1 MSELPADTLETNAGP
16 IVLHVPHSST
26 LIPESIRP
34 DILLSDSALEAE
46 VRNMTDSYTDEL
58 FAYDGALTTRFPISR
73 LIVDPERFLDDDE
86 EPMAACGMGVIYTS
100 TSELKPL
107 RTPPSDAERTELI
120 GRFYEPHHRDLEANV
135 AAALV
140 SNCECVVIDCHSFPD
155 VPRPY
160 EQSQEPDRP
169 DLCIGTDPFHT
180 PDDLVSYVKAKAKAL
195 GMTVAINMPF
205 AGALVPAAYYQK
217 RKSVVAIMLE
227 VNRRLYID
235 ERTGKK
241 SEGFA
246 ETKDKIEQL
255 IASIEQWQGEGF
267 MERLTVD
274 GDLIAKQFW
283 DGGKP
288 GYSGYVSAYNY
299 YGSYVVLHDAGMS
312 VYPTRAEAVAQA
324 TMRTDATVEVW
335 TY

>member
-1 MSELPADTLETNAGP
+1 MSDSCSDPSASESSA

-26 LIPESIRP
+26 VIPESIRP
-34 DILLSDSALEAE
+34 DILLSDSDLEAE
-46 VRNMTDSYTDEL
+46 IRDMTDSYTDEL
-58 FAYDGALTTRFPISR
+58 FAYDGARMTRFPISR
-73 LIVDPERFLDDDE
+73 LIVDPERFLDDDD
-86 EPMAACGMGVIYTS
+86 EPMAACGMGVVYVS
-100 TSELKPL
+100 TSELKQL

-120 GRFYEPHHRDLEANV
+120 DRFYEPHHRDLEAKV
-135 AAALV
+135 SAALA

-155 VPRPY
+155 APRPY

-180 PDDLVSYVKAKAKAL
+180 PADLVSYVAAEAESL

-205 AGALVPAAYYQK
+205 AGALVPSAYYQT

-227 VNRRLYID
+227 VNRRMYMD
-235 ERTGKK
+235 ERTGNKT
-241 SEGFA
+241 EEFD
-246 ETKDKIEQL
+246 ETKENIEQL
-255 IASIEQWQGEGF
+255 ITSIEEWRGEGF
-267 MERLTVD
+267 MERLTAN

-283 DGGKP
+283 DGGGP
-288 GYSGYVSAYNY
+288 GYSGYVSAYDY

-312 VYPTRAEAVAQA
+312 VYRTRAEAVAEA